1 MEDVIE
7 AVDEIPVRQT
17 RWFGVFLY
25 LISCLKVIE
34 KVDLS
39 NLIK

>member
-1 MEDVIE
+1 MADVIE
-7 AVDEIPVRQT
+7 AVDEIPVSQT

-25 LISCLKVIE
+25 LISFLQIIE

-39 NLIK
+39 TLIK